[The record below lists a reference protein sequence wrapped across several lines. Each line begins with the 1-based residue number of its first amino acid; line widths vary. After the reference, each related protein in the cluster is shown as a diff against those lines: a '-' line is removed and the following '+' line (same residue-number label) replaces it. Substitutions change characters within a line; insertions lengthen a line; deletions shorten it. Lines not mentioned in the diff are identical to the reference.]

1 MMVYISIY
9 EESTKCVKR
18 KCVIEVFREGIR
30 AINGKKMSSADDGI
44 KMNNCSAAAITHKL
58 WFHDPETCLR
68 IRFVTAE
75 DQPVDKRT
83 WIISTVK

>member
-1 MMVYISIY
+1 MAYISIY

-18 KCVIEVFREGIR
+18 KCIIEVFREGIQV
-30 AINGKKMSSADDGI
+30 INWKKMSSMDDGI
-44 KMNNCSAAAITHKL
+44 KMNDCSAVVITHKL
-58 WFHDPETCLR
+58 WFHDPETCLG

-75 DQPVDKRT
+75 DQPVDQRT